1 MIMRRALIRLLVLPL
16 VFACTEYEI
25 GNKGKT
31 WGEPNPPELESPIQL
46 DRIVQA
52 PTPSVDVLWV
62 IDNSTSMYGEQAAL
76 SANFAAFINYFV
88 DSGLDWHVGV
98 VSTDMGN
105 SNHQGKLRTANGVR
119 FLDEDTSE
127 LLTTFKSMVTISSTM
142 TATKESGR
150 AAAYTALETRR
161 NGYNAGFYR
170 DAASL
175 SVIVISDE
183 DDYSGS
189 NPVTRNEFI
198 SWMLNLKTSPD
209 KVNFSSIVG
218 PPGGCPTAVEEG
230 TDYISVTNSVGG
242 ILWSI
247 CNTDWSTVLDQ
258 LGMQASGLKREFF
271 LSQLPVIGTI
281 DVWVVFD
288 GITYTFDEGSCDDCY
303 TYDPARNSITFNTYV
318 PDPLAEVHIEY
329 EVLAAQQLDDDGAA
343 DTADTGAQ

>member
-1 MIMRRALIRLLVLPL
+1 MHRRLLQLMFFPL
-16 VFACTEYEI
+16 LFACTEYEI
-25 GNKGKT
+25 GNKGKI
-31 WGEPNPPELESPIQL
+31 WGEPNPPELESPVQL

-52 PTPSVDVLWV
+52 PTPAVDVLWV
-62 IDNSTSMYGEQAAL
+62 IDNSTSMVEEQAAL
-76 SANFAAFINYFV
+76 SANFAAFIDYFL

-119 FLDEDTSE
+119 FLDEDTTE
-127 LLTTFKSMVTISSTM
+127 LLATFKSMVTISSTM
-142 TATKESGR
+142 TSTIESGR

-161 NGYNAGFYR
+161 NGYNDGFYR

-175 SVIVISDE
+175 AVVVISDE
-183 DDYSGS
+183 NDYSG
-189 NPVTRNEFI
+189 NTPVTRNEFVD
-198 SWMLNLKTSPD
+198 WMLNLKTSPD

-218 PPGGCPTAVEEG
+218 PPGGCPTAIEAG

-247 CNTDWSTVLDQ
+247 CNNDWATVLDE

-271 LSQLPVIGTI
+271 LSQLPVVDSIE
-281 DVWVVFD
+281 VWVVFD
-288 GITYTFDEGSCDDCY
+288 GITYTFDEGECDDCY
-303 TYDPARNSITFNTYV
+303 TYDPARNSITFNTFV

-329 EVLAAQQLDDDGAA
+329 DVLAAEQPSDDDAGAG
-343 DTADTGAQ
+343 DTGVE